1 MCRSSSSPVFLYVF
15 VFVFVSLIERPDGK
29 MFRKCRV
36 LICQPLSGHYRWQ
49 QLGPGFQQY
58 PPTLYSGQHGIIHLS
73 YVLVNMTLSI
83 YLIFWSTW
91 HYPPTLYSGQ
101 HGIIHLPYIL
111 VDITLST
118 HLIFCSTWYYPPS
131 LFSG

>member
-58 PPTLYSGQHGIIHLS
+58 PPTLYSGQHGNIHLS
-73 YVLVNMTLSI
+73 YILVNMALST
-83 YLIFWSTW
+83 YPIFCSTW
-91 HYPPTLYSGQ
+91 HYPPILYSGQ
-101 HGIIHLPYIL
+101 HGTILLPYIF
-111 VDITLST
+111 VNMALST
-118 HLIFCSTWYYPPS
+118 YLLFWSTWHDPPFLS
-131 LFSG
+131 